1 MNLLDRFIERPVLA
15 TVTGL
20 VILLLGVQAMTALTV
35 REYPETTSSTIRI
48 VTPYIGANAELVQ
61 GFITTPLEQ
70 TISTAEGID
79 YLESSSSLGI
89 STITARLELG
99 YDPNAAVAEI
109 LTKIQQVRNRLPQ
122 GSENSIVTISR
133 GNNQA
138 AMYLAFYS
146 DVLKSSE
153 ITDYLNRAVRPRL
166 ETVSGVQQANVIGAQ
181 NIAMRLWLN
190 PDRMAALKVTP
201 VEVYQAIADSNFLS
215 AVGET
220 KGTITSIPLKADTN
234 LQTVESFENLVIR
247 EQGDTIIRLRD
258 VAQVELGAESYDS
271 SIIFEGQNVA
281 FIGVQVAPEANLLD
295 TIAGVRKLIPE
306 VRAQLPAGLEGIVVY
321 DSTEAVQDSIDE
333 VISSLV
339 EALLIVTVV
348 IYLFLG
354 SFRSALVPG
363 VAMPLAIVGAFFLMQ
378 MLGYSINLLTLLAL
392 ILAIGTVVD
401 DGIVMVENASRHLE
415 NGATPEEAARRTIR
429 ELAGSIVAMNIVVV
443 AVFAPV
449 GLMGGLTGSLFTEF
463 AYTIA
468 GATLISGILALT
480 VSPMMCATLLKAD
493 MQKRWLADKVDRGF
507 HLLSKGYAS
516 ALRTALSLRWSVLTV
531 GVLILGSLYFL
542 YSAAAKELSPPEDE
556 GFLIVSAQA
565 DPNTSLDHLELW
577 TGVLADNVRPV
588 EGVQYFFSLNG
599 GRSDSGGS
607 SSSAFGGVIL
617 KDWEK
622 RQPTQMQLQRQLQG
636 VASKVAGLESV
647 VIAPPTL
654 PGAGEGAPV
663 QFVISPLEDPR
674 VIHEVTQDI
683 LQKARESGVFTY
695 IQSDLKYDKLEQRIS
710 VDRDKAAALGVNIGD
725 LGGDLSTMLSAG
737 YVNYFSYDGRSY
749 RVIPQVGREHRLQ
762 AEQLLDYRV
771 ATRDGELVPLS
782 LFVSLED
789 DIQPRQLKRFNQL
802 NAATL
807 SGVPAPGVSF
817 DRVIAFLR
825 KTVADSV
832 DRNVVTDWKG
842 QSRQYVTEN
851 TTLMVAFALA
861 VLLMYLTLSAQ
872 YESFR
877 DPAIMF
883 VSIPM
888 SLAGAMLFLA
898 LGVTSVNIYTQ
909 IGLLA
914 LIGSIIR
921 HGILLVEFANE
932 IQKEDGLDRHDAI
945 LKAAALRFRS
955 ILMTTLCTLVGLI
968 PLLIA
973 SGGPG
978 AASRFAISFTLGVG
992 MAIGTFFTLFMV
1004 PALYTLL
1011 ATRHS

>member
-201 VEVYQAIADSNFLS
+201 IEVYQAIADSNFLS

-468 GATLISGILALT
+468 GATLISGILALS

-516 ALRTALSLRWSVLTV
+516 ALRTALGLRWSVLTV

-565 DPNTSLDHLELW
+565 DPNTSLDHLERW
-577 TGVLADNVRPV
+577 TGVLADQVRPV

-622 RQPTQMQLQRQLQG
+622 RQSTQMQLQRQLQG
-636 VASKVAGLESV
+636 VASEVAGLESV

-663 QFVISPLEDPR
+663 QFVISSLEDPR
-674 VIHEVTQDI
+674 VIHEVSQDI
-683 LQKARESGVFTY
+683 LQKARESGLFTY

-851 TTLMVAFALA
+851 TALMVAFALA

-909 IGLLA
+909 VGLLA

-955 ILMTTLCTLVGLI
+955 ILMTTICTLVGLI

>member
-468 GATLISGILALT
+468 GATLISGILALS

-516 ALRTALSLRWSVLTV
+516 ALRTALGLRWSVLTV

-565 DPNTSLDHLELW
+565 DPNTSLDHLERW

-607 SSSAFGGVIL
+607 GSSAFGGVIL

-622 RQPTQMQLQRQLQG
+622 RQPTQMQLQRQLQS
-636 VASKVAGLESV
+636 VASEVAGLDSV

-663 QFVISPLEDPR
+663 QFVISSLEDPR

-683 LQKARESGVFTY
+683 LQKARESGLFTY

-851 TTLMVAFALA
+851 TALMVAFALA

-898 LGVTSVNIYTQ
+898 LGVNSVNIYTQ

-945 LKAAALRFRS
+945 LKAASLRFRS
-955 ILMTTLCTLVGLI
+955 ILMTTICTLVGLI